1 MARGA
6 MRSFQGIYSSL
17 RYGLIRAGLE
27 LAAVPFVR
35 SLFSEASG
43 RGVIFTLHHVRPAHA
58 ECFSPNAHL
67 SVTPE
72 FLEEA
77 IRVAISEGL
86 TPVHLHDLP
95 SLLADKADRRSF
107 VAFTLDDGYRNN
119 AEFAAPIFR
128 KFTVPYTIFVNPGFV
143 ERKRSAWW
151 ETAEAFVRKTTR
163 FQFDFG
169 SGIEGIR
176 CETLYEKLS
185 AFDRFTAF
193 VKAIDEDVA
202 VERIDAAARAHGVS
216 PIAIIE
222 DLVMDESEL
231 RQLAQDPLVH
241 FGAHT
246 MNHLN
251 LRRVDEDR
259 LHQEIEQSAAAIER
273 YVGQKPRSFSYP
285 YGWPTAVGK
294 RETSAIAEAGFAV
307 GVTTQPG
314 VLDCNSLQSLMRLPR
329 VSLNGYYQKPRYV
342 KALISGVPFKFLRNT

>member
-6 MRSFQGIYSSL
+6 MRSFQGVCSSL
-17 RYGLIRAGLE
+17 RYGMIRAGLE

-35 SLFSEASG
+35 KLFSGAAG
-43 RGVIFTLHHVRPAHA
+43 RGVIFTLHHVRPAHV
-58 ECFSPNAHL
+58 ERFSPNAHL

-77 IRVAISEGL
+77 INVAINEGL

-95 SLLADKADRRSF
+95 TLLGDKADRRSF
-107 VAFTLDDGYRNN
+107 VAFSLDDGYRNN

-128 KFTVPYTIFVNPGFV
+128 KFSVPYTIFVNPGFV

-151 ETAEAFVRKTTR
+151 ETAEAFVRKASS
-163 FQFDFG
+163 FEFDFG
-169 SGIEGIR
+169 NGSEHVR
-176 CETLYEKLS
+176 CGTLHEKLA
-185 AFDRFTAF
+185 AFDRFTTF
-193 VKAIDEDVA
+193 VKAIDEDEA
-202 VERIDAAARAHGVS
+202 VGRIDAVAQLHGVS
-216 PIAIIE
+216 PIGIIE
-222 DLVMDESEL
+222 ELVMNEAEL

-251 LRRVDEDR
+251 LRRVAEDR

-314 VLDCNSLQSLMRLPR
+314 VLNCNSLQSLMRLPR

-342 KALISGVPFKFLRNT
+342 KALISGVPFKFLRNN